1 MSFDENNLKRF
12 QAALDAHSSWPSR
25 YLFKFIVPQAKLAAL
40 MVIFEGAPYSMRD
53 SQKGNY
59 VGFTVE
65 IEVASSDAVVEIY
78 RRAAKIE
85 GIIAL

>member
-1 MSFDENNLKRF
+1 MSINEDSLSRLRE
-12 QAALDAHSSWPSR
+12 ALDKNTSWPTR

-40 MVIFEGAPYSMRD
+40 MVIFDGSPYSLRD

-65 IEVASSDAVVEIY
+65 MEMASSEAVAAVY